1 MQLQAEIKDDN
12 YQELPRQQEAMYAKS
27 TDTFLRADASSGKH
41 YYDLNA
47 ASKSYSGPWL
57 FGKER
62 VEVNVNRMRGNWVQ
76 WCPIPADIRDGVL
89 MRGNVIYQNADGS
102 YRQSGDV
109 YEGVIETH
117 GDRYF
122 VGKTQHTFVSPNLPG
137 GSMKVIANIRIC
149 LNERMAYNPMMPRS
163 QQSSSM
169 ASSPSPSY
177 SQYQQQPQYQ
187 EQPAAASYSNYS
199 TNNYQAPQQPAWGA
213 SHNEVVSQPQGDQ
226 VQATYG
232 GGGSNYYGGSSYD
245 GNSNAG
251 GGRRSQR
258 DANTFRN
265 DPDGGF

>member
-27 TDTFLRADASSGKH
+27 TDTFLRADASTGKH

-62 VEVNVNRMRGNWVQ
+62 VEVNVNRMRGQWVQ

-163 QQSSSM
+163 SAM
-169 ASSPSPSY
+169 ASAPPANY
-177 SQYQQQPQYQ
+177 SQYQ
-187 EQPAAASYSNYS
+187 EQPSAASYGNYN
-199 TNNYQAPQQPAWGA
+199 TNGYQAPQQPAWGY
-213 SHNEVVSQPQGDQ
+213 SHNEVLAQPQGDQ

-232 GGGSNYYGGSSYD
+232 GGSNYYGGNSYGSD
-245 GNSNAG
+245 QNQGA
-251 GGRRSQR
+251 GGRRGQR
-258 DANTFRN
+258 DAGTFRN

>member
-27 TDTFLRADASSGKH
+27 TDTFLRADASTGKH

-47 ASKSYSGPWL
+47 ATKSYSGPWL
-57 FGKER
+57 FGKEH
-62 VEVNVNRMRGNWVQ
+62 VEVNVNRMRGQWVQ

-89 MRGNVIYQNADGS
+89 MRGNVIYQNPDGS
-102 YRQSGDV
+102 YRQSSDV

-122 VGKTQHTFVSPNLPG
+122 VGRTQHTFVSPNLPG

-163 QQSSSM
+163 QQSSM
-169 ASSPSPSY
+169 ASAPAPSY
-177 SQYQQQPQYQ
+177 SQYQQNQ
-187 EQPAAASYSNYS
+187 EQPAAASYGNYATSNYQS
-199 TNNYQAPQQPAWGA
+199 QQQPAWGY
-213 SHNEVVSQPQGDQ
+213 SHNEVVAQPQGDQ
-226 VQATYG
+226 VPATYG
-232 GGGSNYYGGSSYD
+232 AGGSNYYGGGSYSGGSRRPRND
-245 GNSNAG
+245 AG
-251 GGRRSQR
+251 
-258 DANTFRN
+258 TFRN